1 MPAFEY
7 QALKPGGQETRGNLQ
22 ADSERHAR
30 QMLRDMGLMPLEVQ
44 PARGGGPQARG
55 LRVGAEEIALITRQ
69 LSAMLAAGLPLV
81 EALGAVAQQAQGRS
95 HQLLLD
101 IQAQVREG
109 QSLADALARHPA
121 SFDALYVSSV
131 AAGEQSGQLGP
142 IFQQLADQIERQ
154 QRFQQQTRLAL
165 LYPALLAVVA
175 FAVVAGL
182 MIYVVPRIVVVFDR
196 AGQTLPLVTQWLMAL
211 SGFARHFGGWLLLAA
226 AGLAGLFWLALR
238 LPGPRQQAHA
248 LALRLPVLGDWLKQ
262 AQATRFSQAMG
273 LLLAA
278 AVPVTEAL
286 RTATRGI
293 SNLAWKQRLQQA
305 ARRVEEGQ
313 SLSQAL
319 AEEQLLPPVML
330 RLIASGETSGE
341 LDTLFQHA
349 ARLSEE
355 QMARASQAFLALL
368 APALVLLVGSMVL
381 FIVLAILLPIFNMN
395 QLIGL

>member
-7 QALKPGGQETRGNLQ
+7 QALKPGGRETRGNLQ

-44 PARGGGPQARG
+44 PARGDGPQAKG
-55 LRVGAEEIALITRQ
+55 LRVNAEEIALITRQ
-69 LSAMLAAGLPLV
+69 LAAMLAAGLPLV
-81 EALGAVAQQAQGRS
+81 EALGAVAQEAQNRS
-95 HQLLLD
+95 HRLLLD

-142 IFQQLADQIERQ
+142 IFLQLADQIERQ

-182 MIYVVPRIVVVFDR
+182 MVYVVPRIVTVFDR
-196 AGQTLPLVTQWLMAL
+196 AGQGLPLVTQWLVTL
-211 SGFARHFGGWLLLAA
+211 SAFARHQGGWLLLAMA
-226 AGLAGLFWLALR
+226 LAGGAFALSLR
-238 LPGPRQQAHA
+238 LPGWRLRVDG
-248 LALRLPVLGDWLKQ
+248 LALRLPVLGHWLQ
-262 AQATRFSQAMG
+262 QVQATRFARAMG
-273 LLLAA
+273 LLLSA

-286 RTATRGI
+286 RIASGGI
-293 SNLAWKQRLQQA
+293 SNLAWKARLQQA
-305 ARRVEEGQ
+305 ARKVEEGQ
-313 SLSQAL
+313 ALSRAL
-319 AEEQLLPPVML
+319 AEENLLPPVML
-330 RLIASGETSGE
+330 RLIASGERSGE
-341 LDTLFQHA
+341 LDTLFAHA
-349 ARLSEE
+349 AVLSEE
-355 QMARASQAFLALL
+355 RMQRASQAFLALL
-368 APALVLLVGSMVL
+368 APALVLLVGGMVL

-395 QLIGL
+395 QLVGL

>member
-44 PARGGGPQARG
+44 PARGDGPQAAG

-121 SFDALYVSSV
+121 SFDELYVSSV

-142 IFQQLADQIERQ
+142 IFLQLADQIERQ
-154 QRFQQQTRLAL
+154 QRFRQQTRLAL
-165 LYPALLAVVA
+165 LYPALLAAVA

-182 MIYVVPRIVVVFDR
+182 MVYVVPRIVVVFDR
-196 AGQTLPLVTQWLMAL
+196 AGQTLPLVTQWLMTL
-211 SGFARHFGGWLLLAA
+211 SDFARHWGGWLLLAA
-226 AGLAGLFWLALR
+226 AGLAGLLWLALR
-238 LPGPRQQAHA
+238 LPGPRLQAHA
-248 LALRLPVLGDWLKQ
+248 WALRLPGLGAWLKQ

-286 RTATRGI
+286 RIATRGI
-293 SNLAWKQRLQQA
+293 SNLAWKTRLQQA

-319 AEEQLLPPVML
+319 GEAQLLPPVML

-368 APALVLLVGSMVL
+368 APALVLLVGGMVL